1 MESSGGGKP
10 HEPGADPGPDGLE
23 QSFFHEVHVIRGAI
37 LLLAVTA
44 GAALLHYASSILIP
58 VVLAVFLAYVLNP
71 FVRALMRLRLPQTEI
86 YMPRGLAALLIVV
99 VAVGLTVSLG
109 VLIGN
114 QLGSFVSD
122 IARYED
128 RIAENVEDMQE
139 RLLDLQE
146 RFEGR
151 LQPIRRAQEDAGLSM
166 SARQGENQAGQR
178 RAEAD
183 PKQVLPTL
191 PEQHKS
197 LLEQTSD
204 LWMSAT
210 SYIAGGLTGL
220 IGFLAQS
227 LTCIFVLFFM
237 LVEAPKIRDKL
248 IHIMGTTER
257 RREMVLEVLENVNR
271 DVQRYLFNRFATN
284 VVLGSVAMLAYWIY
298 GLNYVLLLGILAGLF
313 NFVPY
318 VGPVVGAIFPALVA
332 YLQFGTFE
340 SVLWVVLI
348 YGLLTGIE
356 GNIITP
362 LVLGRHLELNSLA
375 VMLGLVFWGW
385 LWGAIGLLLAI
396 PILAAIKAVAVH
408 VEDMHPIAELLRA

>member
-1 MESSGGGKP
+1 MEPSGGGDP
-10 HEPGADPGPDGLE
+10 HEPGLGPEPDDLE

-37 LLLAVTA
+37 LLLAVA
-44 GAALLHYASSILIP
+44 VGVALLHYTSDILIP

-71 FVRALMRLRLPQTEI
+71 FVRALMRLRVPKTEV
-86 YMPRGLAALLIVV
+86 YMPRGLASLVV
-99 VAVGLTVSLG
+99 VIVAVGLTVSLG
-109 VLIGN
+109 ILIGN
-114 QLGSFVSD
+114 QFGAFVSD

-128 RIAENVEDMQE
+128 RIAENVEDFQE
-139 RLLDLQE
+139 RVLDWQE
-146 RFEGR
+146 RVEGH

-166 SARQGENQAGQR
+166 GGDGAPEGGEEA
-178 RAEAD
+178 AEAD
-183 PKQVLPTL
+183 AVLPSL
-191 PEQHKS
+191 PEQQAS
-197 LLEQTSD
+197 LFEQTSE

-220 IGFLAQS
+220 LGFVAQS

-237 LVEAPKIRDKL
+237 LVDAPRIRDKL
-248 IHIMGTTER
+248 INIMGTTAH
-257 RREMVLEVLENVNR
+257 RREMVVEVMENVNR

-284 VVLGSVAMLAYWIY
+284 VVLGSVAMLAYWVY

-318 VGPVVGAIFPALVA
+318 VGPVVGTIFPALVA

-340 SVLWVVLI
+340 SVLWVMLI
-348 YGLLTGIE
+348 YGMLTGIE

-408 VEDMHPIAELLRA
+408 VEDMHPVAELLRA